1 MELEGEAYF
10 DVARDTTRP
19 FIVRTGQSVIQV
31 FGTEF
36 NVKAYPDEREERTTL
51 VEGSVGL
58 RHAGKVYMLR
68 PNDQA
73 VVEEGR
79 EVRLTQ
85 VDARKEGLWRTG
97 MFVFERET
105 LESLMGEL
113 ARWYNVTV
121 FYTNERLKT
130 LHFSGEL
137 DRYEDIGRI
146 LHMVGLTTDVTFSLQ
161 GRTVIVSSGGE

>member
-1 MELEGEAYF
+1 
-10 DVARDTTRP
+10 
-19 FIVRTGQSVIQV
+19 
-31 FGTEF
+31 
-36 NVKAYPDEREERTTL
+36 
-51 VEGSVGL
+51 
-58 RHAGKVYMLR
+58 MLR